1 MWADQRHRWSY
12 ICHIH
17 LRWGKYIYTYLWSK
31 LTFRVA
37 IMWCKGDHANKV
49 TGMIDSVF
57 ERHDQKN
64 NVQRMP
70 YMTQSRCTTIC
81 LLIRKIVAWPLP
93 SRSVT
98 CTDFFT
104 KTYLDDTAAS
114 GQPSLHLKQNKRD
127 KAKLQ
132 HEQQAAVTFSYNHNI
147 YYMNH
152 VYMVYNEN
160 IWPSAS
166 VIGSLWLINPSATLQ
181 DLLTIRSYIS
191 VIHHVIVVYRRR
203 WEYKYSGSDEFL
215 WCCILH
221 GCNLSV

>member
-57 ERHDQKN
+57 VRHDQKN

-132 HEQQAAVTFSYNHNI
+132 HKQQAAVTFII
-147 YYMNH
+147 YIIWTTCTWCITKIYDPPPRSLE
-152 VYMVYNEN
+152 VY
-160 IWPSAS
+160 
-166 VIGSLWLINPSATLQ
+166 
-181 DLLTIRSYIS
+181 D
-191 VIHHVIVVYRRR
+191 
-203 WEYKYSGSDEFL
+203 
-215 WCCILH
+215 
-221 GCNLSV
+221 